1 MSAYQVA
8 TNWPP
13 KPRFLFWGF
22 SSAMCIIIIIIIK
35 CIYITQ
41 NRVMQLTESTV
52 TLQTKM
58 SSVYVWM
65 FRLKC
70 LGLEGQQEDC
80 SMFEVPVWQNYGRRN
95 SSWFV
100 EQSVDPECAERRWR
114 LTTDDSGWQYS
125 RR

>member
-1 MSAYQVA
+1 
-8 TNWPP
+8 
-13 KPRFLFWGF
+13 
-22 SSAMCIIIIIIIK
+22 
-35 CIYITQ
+35 
-41 NRVMQLTESTV
+41 MQLMRSIV

-80 SMFEVPVWQNYGRRN
+80 SMFEVPVQRNCGRRN

-100 EQSVDPECAERRWR
+100 EQSVDCVQMEYRVPKLFIAI
-114 LTTDDSGWQYS
+114 
-125 RR
+125 